1 MLPLLLLMLVT
12 MMMMMMM
19 MMEMRRVLSVT
30 DATVTQRTRS
40 HPTEHQQ

>member
-12 MMMMMMM
+12 TMMMM

-30 DATVTQRTRS
+30 DATVTQKTRS
-40 HPTEHQQ
+40 HPAEHQQ

>member
-1 MLPLLLLMLVT
+1 MLLLLLLL
-12 MMMMMMM
+12 MM

-40 HPTEHQQ
+40 HPAHHQQ